1 MQKGYGRITYLEP
14 LYQLQRLAVILV
26 CFEDDICQFMYDHIQ
41 RALVFNGF
49 GKVKLKKK
57 TQEKTFINKWRM
69 WGSLSKVLPSHRA
82 FALHTAFILTCYPN
96 PWQLTFHWLP
106 GNLTQIFISQQC
118 TPNSMKRQWNCCQAP
133 FFQRSFCASSP
144 PWGSISFFALLPAI
158 TCVCNAK
165 RLSQQKLSPLI
176 KGTPPLPFALW
187 ACTERHPGWSY
198 R

>member
-1 MQKGYGRITYLEP
+1 MEESHTWNLCTNSRDWLSFWSASRMTSVSLCMITSKGPWSSMG
-14 LYQLQRLAVILV
+14 LV
-26 CFEDDICQFMYDHIQ
+26 
-41 RALVFNGF
+41 RSSW
-49 GKVKLKKK
+49 KKK
-57 TQEKTFINKWRM
+57 TQEKTFINKWRT
-69 WGSLSKVLPSHRA
+69 WGSLPEVLPSHWA

-118 TPNSMKRQWNCCQAP
+118 TPNSMKRQWNCCQSP

-187 ACTERHPGWSY
+187 ACTERHPGWYY

>member
-1 MQKGYGRITYLEP
+1 MEESHTWNLCTNSRDWLSFWSASRMTSVSLCMITSKGPWSSMG
-14 LYQLQRLAVILV
+14 LV
-26 CFEDDICQFMYDHIQ
+26 
-41 RALVFNGF
+41 RSSW
-49 GKVKLKKK
+49 KKK
-57 TQEKTFINKWRM
+57 TQEKTFINKWRT
-69 WGSLSKVLPSHRA
+69 WGLLPEVLPSHWA

-118 TPNSMKRQWNCCQAP
+118 TPNSMKRQWNCCQSP

-165 RLSQQKLSPLI
+165 RLCQQKLSPLI

-187 ACTERHPGWSY
+187 ACTERHPGWYY

>member
-1 MQKGYGRITYLEP
+1 MEESHTWNLCTNSRDWLSFWSASRMTSVSLCMITSKGPWSSMG
-14 LYQLQRLAVILV
+14 LV
-26 CFEDDICQFMYDHIQ
+26 
-41 RALVFNGF
+41 RSSW
-49 GKVKLKKK
+49 KKK
-57 TQEKTFINKWRM
+57 TQDKTFINKWRT
-69 WGSLSKVLPSHRA
+69 WGSLPEVLPSHWA

-118 TPNSMKRQWNCCQAP
+118 TPNSMKRQWNCCQSP

-165 RLSQQKLSPLI
+165 RLCQQKLSPLI

-187 ACTERHPGWSY
+187 ACTERHPGWYY

>member
-1 MQKGYGRITYLEP
+1 MEESHTWNLCTNSRDWLSFWSASRMTSVSLCMITSKGPWSSMG
-14 LYQLQRLAVILV
+14 LV
-26 CFEDDICQFMYDHIQ
+26 
-41 RALVFNGF
+41 RSSW
-49 GKVKLKKK
+49 KKK
-57 TQEKTFINKWRM
+57 TQDKTFINKWRT
-69 WGSLSKVLPSHRA
+69 WGSLPEVLPSHWA

-118 TPNSMKRQWNCCQAP
+118 TPNSMKRQWNCCQSP

-187 ACTERHPGWSY
+187 ACTERHPGWYY

>member
-1 MQKGYGRITYLEP
+1 MEESHTWNLCTNSRDWLSFWSASRMTSVSLCMITSKGPWSSMG
-14 LYQLQRLAVILV
+14 LV
-26 CFEDDICQFMYDHIQ
+26 
-41 RALVFNGF
+41 RSSW
-49 GKVKLKKK
+49 KKK
-57 TQEKTFINKWRM
+57 TQDKTFINKWRT
-69 WGSLSKVLPSHRA
+69 WGSLPEVLPSHWA

-158 TCVCNAK
+158 TCVCNTK

-187 ACTERHPGWSY
+187 ACTERHPGWYY